1 MNEVEQF
8 PYEGT
13 WEELQQIRSEI
24 SRAQAAQSHAAR
36 EYEVL
41 QQHQRYVLSLIR
53 AKL

>member
-1 MNEVEQF
+1 MSEVSQF
-8 PYEGT
+8 PYQGT

-24 SRAQAAQSHAAR
+24 AKSQAEKAHV
-36 EYEVL
+36 EKELEVL